1 MVKGLDRDAEAEAA
15 LLRRVLDNIARVLG
29 HDLTDSA
36 PPNERT
42 MRFRFPPAGADREA
56 RGLAR
61 GRPVWKKKAWVLGT
75 ALGQA
80 LCERFDRKAGDYD
93 APKCRAELRT
103 NTDFR
108 KFDGVPHTVL
118 DVTASRQAE
127 EALRERNRALEE
139 ADAVMTRFLANMSY
153 EFRTPLTSIGG
164 FAELLTS
171 GVAGELTPQARDYA
185 EAISLS
191 VGKLTEQVENVLDLS
206 QSEAGLMPLSKQK
219 LDLLPLITQVVR
231 KREGAIVDAGL
242 TLDLRGDPGKKVE
255 ADPQQIRRA
264 IAHLLDNAIAATA
277 RDGKI
282 MVELRQNKAGTKITL
297 SDNGRGMTQHELA
310 RALEGIR
317 PTRDGKGIER
327 RQGLGIP
334 LARHLIEAAQW
345 SAEGAAQL
353 HFDQQQR
360 EGPAAA
366 TAAAAA
372 AGTKR
377 PFGSPREAAAA
388 AAAGAPDAALAEA
401 RGERASKA
409 AALAGPPPVFRF
421 GSSSSSAPAAAT
433 FSASVLGAFLPVLRS
448 RLNGEGER

>member
-1 MVKGLDRDAEAEAA
+1 MRTRTATFDNLFEALAVFAPDGHLELWNRGFTGVWGLDPEALDGHPMAEDLLEAIA
-15 LLRRVLDNIARVLG
+15 QQLADPKQVATINLVIRSATLDR
-29 HDLTDSA
+29 
-36 PPNERT
+36 
-42 MRFRFPPAGADREA
+42 
-56 RGLAR
+56 
-61 GRPVWKKKAWVLGT
+61 KKKQGNVQLSDG
-75 ALGQA
+75 
-80 LCERFDRKAGDYD
+80 
-93 APKCRAELRT
+93 RT
-103 NTDFR
+103 LDFASVPLP
-108 KFDGVPHTVL
+108 DGNGLLTVL

-334 LARHLIEAAQW
+334 LARHLIEAHGGTLEIHTRKGVGT
-345 SAEGAAQL
+345 SA
-353 HFDQQQR
+353 
-360 EGPAAA
+360 
-366 TAAAAA
+366 TI
-372 AGTKR
+372 T
-377 PFGSPREAAAA
+377 
-388 AAAGAPDAALAEA
+388 
-401 RGERASKA
+401 
-409 AALAGPPPVFRF
+409 
-421 GSSSSSAPAAAT
+421 
-433 FSASVLGAFLPVLRS
+433 LP
-448 RLNGEGER
+448 